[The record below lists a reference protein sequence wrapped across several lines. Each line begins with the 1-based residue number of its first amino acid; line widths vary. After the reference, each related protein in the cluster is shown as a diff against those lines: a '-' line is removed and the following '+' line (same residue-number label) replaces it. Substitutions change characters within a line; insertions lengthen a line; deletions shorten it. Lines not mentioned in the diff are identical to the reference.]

1 MVYDRAILLE
11 VLPRGWIV
19 LAAVALGFAVF
30 VALLVMLLVTG
41 GLHGRHHST
50 TTPTTTAPA
59 VCYPF
64 CTAGPNIPPPGW
76 N

>member
-1 MVYDRAILLE
+1 MVYERVILAE

-30 VALLVMLLVTG
+30 VALLVMLLVTAG
-41 GLHGRHHST
+41 ASHSHRHN
-50 TTPTTTAPA
+50 TTPTPTTPA
-59 VCYPF
+59 ICYPF

>member
-1 MVYDRAILLE
+1 MVIQRAILIE

-19 LAAVALGFAVF
+19 LVGVVLGFAVF

-41 GLHGRHHST
+41 YGSRPST
-50 TTPTTTAPA
+50 NPAPTPTPGT
-59 VCYPF
+59 CYPF
-64 CTAGPNIPPPGW
+64 CTAGPNTPPPGW